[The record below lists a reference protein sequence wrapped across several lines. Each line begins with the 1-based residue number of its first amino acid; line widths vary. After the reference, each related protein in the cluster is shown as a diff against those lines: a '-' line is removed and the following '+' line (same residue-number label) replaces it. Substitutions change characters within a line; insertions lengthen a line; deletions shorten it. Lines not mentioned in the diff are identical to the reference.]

1 MRKINPYDFVKFNF
15 IKDVL
20 LFGNREFTMY
30 GMLTWVALIGFF
42 SMLIITSVL
51 IYQYIQ
57 L

>member
-1 MRKINPYDFVKFNF
+1 MKQINPYDFVKFNF

-30 GMLTWVALIGFF
+30 GVFTWLAIICFF
-42 SMLIITSVL
+42 GMLIITSVL
-51 IYQYIQ
+51 IYQYNT

>member
-1 MRKINPYDFVKFNF
+1 MKKINPYDFVKFNF

-20 LFGNREFTMY
+20 LFGNREFIMY
-30 GMLTWVALIGFF
+30 GVLTWVALIGFF
-42 SMLIITSVL
+42 TMLIITSVL